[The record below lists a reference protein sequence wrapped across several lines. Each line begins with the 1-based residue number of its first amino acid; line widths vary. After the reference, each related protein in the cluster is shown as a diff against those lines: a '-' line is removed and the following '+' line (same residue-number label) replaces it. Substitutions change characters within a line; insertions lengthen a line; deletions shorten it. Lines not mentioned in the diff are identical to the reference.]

1 MQRSRC
7 INGKPPPAA
16 IFPSHVR
23 PTSTHIF
30 VLVTGIYYLVLIDS
44 FYIFC
49 QSLYGCITLSQDLK
63 TKANKGVLDICYV
76 VGLLSKSS
84 SISSYCPLRLIL
96 THNLV
101 PYLGNEIYQDVIP
114 CQLVRCIY
122 IVTPTDVLLL
132 PISNQIEEKKQNA
145 KAETWILV

>member
-30 VLVTGIYYLVLIDS
+30 VLVTGIYYLVLIDP

-49 QSLYGCITLSQDLK
+49 QFLWLYCFFTRFKDQGK
-63 TKANKGVLDICYV
+63 
-76 VGLLSKSS
+76 
-84 SISSYCPLRLIL
+84 RL
-96 THNLV
+96 V
-101 PYLGNEIYQDVIP
+101 RYLGNDIYQDVIS
-114 CQLVRCIY
+114 CQSDAY
-122 IVTPTDVLLL
+122 IMVTPTDVLLL